1 MPWQSHRSTDR
12 VELKQSG
19 LPYQCLVHIS
29 KIIFNAIMYTHYR
42 MAVAANDRRD
52 VFEDSLSENN
62 GMQSS
67 GCINTIKVGGGKCSC
82 AEF

>member
-1 MPWQSHRSTDR
+1 
-12 VELKQSG
+12 
-19 LPYQCLVHIS
+19 
-29 KIIFNAIMYTHYR
+29 MYTHYR
-42 MAVAANDRRD
+42 MAVAANARKD

-82 AEF
+82 AEFDLQTTSNTIRTISSQGDFQL